1 MSMVSV
7 GSLTRMRDLEGLM
20 PSLTISRLLAVFGV
34 VVTGGLVASIG
45 LQTMALQTL
54 KVGGPVYAEIAN
66 GKDVIADIL
75 PPPLYT
81 LEAYMLANETMAH
94 PDRAKANLEK
104 MRTLRRDFDGR
115 KAFWASADLNPA
127 LSAGLADQVIASG
140 EAFWAVATAFEEAK
154 AKGEAADLQPVMDAF
169 YRHDAKVRDF
179 ASLASATLEASVAD
193 ADFTGT
199 EYTMIGA
206 FSSGASVLL
215 FLAGLWFVRRR
226 AIKPLV
232 EIGNAMNV
240 LSAGNYAAEIPFA
253 TRTDE
258 IGAMSRALT
267 VFQAGARERQQM
279 REMAERD
286 RSLSDAQR
294 VEQQRNREREADELR
309 MVVETLGAGLGR
321 LAECNIRKPLEHPF
335 AERFEPLRL
344 DFNQS
349 LATFQLTL
357 EQVLGKTSDLS
368 GNASEMHQAADEL
381 SKRTEQQAAALEQTS
396 AALEE
401 VTATVKSSA
410 DRAAE
415 TRSLVGAANRSA
427 TSSGQVVRDAVEA
440 MRRIDTSSQQIGQ
453 IIHVIDEIAFQTN
466 LLALN
471 AGVEA
476 ARAGEAGRGFAV
488 VAQEVR
494 ELAQRS
500 AAAAKDINALIR
512 TSSSDVSDGVRL
524 VDQAGRTLAE
534 IAQYVSDIDAKVEA
548 ITTASKEQ
556 SVGLLEISTAVN
568 AIDQMT
574 QKNAAMVEETT
585 AISSSLASD
594 ATALSAIVNRF
605 QLNPGQSDATSVP
618 VARHRA
624 A

>member
-1 MSMVSV
+1 
-7 GSLTRMRDLEGLM
+7 M

-45 LQTMALQTL
+45 LQTLTLQEL
-54 KVGGPVYAEIAN
+54 KIGGPVYQDIAN
-66 GKDVIADIL
+66 GKDLIADIL
-75 PPPLYT
+75 PPPLYA
-81 LEAYMLANETMAH
+81 LEGYMLANETMVH
-94 PDRAKANLEK
+94 PERAVTNLET
-104 MRTLRRDFDGR
+104 MRALRLAFDVR
-115 KAFWASADLNPA
+115 KTFWAEADLDPR
-127 LSAGLADQVIASG
+127 LHSGLAEQVVTSG
-140 EAFWAVATAFEEAK
+140 EAFWSVATVFEEEK
-154 AKGEAADLQPVMDAF
+154 AKGNSADLQPVMDAF
-169 YRHDAKVRDF
+169 YVHDAKVRTF
-179 ASLASATLEASVAD
+179 AASATSTLATAVENAD
-193 ADFTGT
+193 TVGT
-199 EYTMIGA
+199 QYTVIGA
-206 FSSGASVLL
+206 VTSGASVLL

-226 AIKPLV
+226 AIQPLV
-232 EIGNAMNV
+232 KIGNAMAV
-240 LSAGNYAAEIPFA
+240 LSGGNYAAEVPFA
-253 TRTDE
+253 RRTDE
-258 IGAMSRALT
+258 IGAMARALT
-267 VFQAGARERQQM
+267 VFREGAIERQQM
-279 REMAERD
+279 RAAAEQD
-286 RSLSDAQR
+286 RTLSEAQR
-294 VEQQRNREREADELR
+294 LEQQHLREREAEELR
-309 MVVETLGAGLGR
+309 TVVETLGAGLGR
-321 LAECNIRKPLEHPF
+321 LAECNIRSPLDQPF
-335 AERFEPLRL
+335 ADRFEPLRL

-357 EQVLGKTSDLS
+357 EQVLGKTSELT
-368 GNASEMHQAADEL
+368 GNASEMYQAADEL

-396 AALEE
+396 AALDE

-415 TRSLVGAANRSA
+415 TRSLVSAANRSA
-427 TSSGQVVRDAVEA
+427 TSSEQVVRDAVEA
-440 MRRIDTSSQQIGQ
+440 MRRIDASSNQIGQ

-476 ARAGEAGRGFAV
+476 ARAGDAGRGFAV

-512 TSSSDVSDGVRL
+512 TSSGDVSDGVRL
-524 VDQAGRTLAE
+524 VDQAGRALAE
-534 IAQYVSDIDAKVEA
+534 IANYVMDIDTKVEA
-548 ITTASKEQ
+548 ITTGSKEQ

-594 ATALSAIVNRF
+594 AKALSGIVNRF
-605 QLNPGQSDATSVP
+605 QLNPGKQGSASVM

>member
-1 MSMVSV
+1 
-7 GSLTRMRDLEGLM
+7 M
-20 PSLTISRLLAVFGV
+20 PSLTISRLLALFGV
-34 VVTGGLVASIG
+34 VVTSGLVASIG

-94 PDRAKANLEK
+94 PERAASNLQKMKALKHEFE
-104 MRTLRRDFDGR
+104 TRRDF
-115 KAFWASADLNPA
+115 WATAHLDPKLAD
-127 LSAGLADQVIASG
+127 GLAEQVVASG

-154 AKGEAADLQPVMDAF
+154 ANGEAADLQPVMDAF
-169 YRHDAKVRDF
+169 YRHDAHVRAF
-179 ASLASATLEASVAD
+179 AELASGRLETSVAD
-193 ADFTGT
+193 ADLTGT
-199 EYTMIGA
+199 TYTMIGA
-206 FSSGASVLL
+206 LSSGASVLI

-226 AIKPLV
+226 AIRPLV
-232 EIGNAMNV
+232 EIGSAMNV
-240 LSAGNYAAEIPFA
+240 LSGGNYAAEIPFA

-258 IGAMSRALT
+258 IGAMSRALA
-267 VFQAGARERQQM
+267 VFQAGARERQRM
-279 REMAERD
+279 RETADRD
-286 RSLSDAQR
+286 RSQSDAER
-294 VEQQRNREREADELR
+294 LDQQRSREREAEELR
-309 MVVETLGAGLGR
+309 YVVETLGAGLGR
-321 LAECNIRKPLEHPF
+321 LAECNIRNHLDHPF
-335 AERFEPLRL
+335 ANRFEPLRL

-357 EQVLGKTSDLS
+357 EQVLGKTSELS
-368 GNASEMHQAADEL
+368 GNAREMHQAADEL

-396 AALEE
+396 AALDE
-401 VTATVKSSA
+401 VTATVRSSA

-427 TSSGQVVRDAVEA
+427 TSSGQVVRDAVDA

-500 AAAAKDINALIR
+500 AAAAKDINALVR
-512 TSSSDVSDGVRL
+512 TSSSDVSNGVQL
-524 VDQAGRTLAE
+524 VDQAGRALAE
-534 IAQYVSDIDAKVEA
+534 IAHYVTEIDAKVEA

-585 AISSSLASD
+585 AISGSLASD
-594 ATALSAIVNRF
+594 ASLLSAIVGRF
-605 QLNPGQSDATSVP
+605 QLNPGRSDGAAARP
-618 VARHRA
+618 VRHRA

>member
-1 MSMVSV
+1 MS
-7 GSLTRMRDLEGLM
+7 
-20 PSLTISRLLAVFGV
+20 SLTISRLLVVFGV

-45 LQTMALQTL
+45 LQTMTLQEL
-54 KVGGPVYAEIAN
+54 KVGGPVYTGIAN
-66 GKDVIADIL
+66 GKDLVADIL
-75 PPPLYT
+75 PPPLYA

-94 PDRAKANLEK
+94 PERAGSNLEK
-104 MRTLRRDFDGR
+104 MKALRADFDAR
-115 KAFWASADLNPA
+115 KAFWVSADLDKT
-127 LSAGLADQVIASG
+127 LRAGLADQVVASG
-140 EAFWAVATAFEEAK
+140 EAFWAMATVFEEAK
-154 AKGEAADLQPVMDAF
+154 VRGEAADLQPVMDAF
-169 YRHDAKVRDF
+169 YVHDAKVRD
-179 ASLASATLEASVAD
+179 LAKMATATLETAVAK
-193 ADFTGT
+193 ADSAGT

-206 FSSGASVLL
+206 LSSAASVLL

-226 AIKPLV
+226 AITPLV
-232 EIGNAMNV
+232 EIGSAMSV
-240 LSAGNYAAEIPFA
+240 LSGGDYTAEVPFA
-253 TRTDE
+253 KRTDE
-258 IGAMSRALT
+258 IGAMARALT
-267 VFQAGARERQQM
+267 VFRAGAIERQQM
-279 REMAERD
+279 RAAAEQD
-286 RSLSDAQR
+286 RSLSEAQR
-294 VEQQRNREREADELR
+294 LEQQRHREREAEELR
-309 MVVETLGAGLGR
+309 TVVETLGAGLGR
-321 LAECNIRKPLEHPF
+321 LADCNIRSPLDQPF
-335 AERFEPLRL
+335 ADRFEPLRL

-357 EQVLGKTSDLS
+357 EQVLGKTSELS
-368 GNASEMHQAADEL
+368 GNASEMYQAADEL

-396 AALEE
+396 AALDE

-415 TRSLVGAANRSA
+415 TRSLVGAANQSA
-427 TSSGQVVRDAVEA
+427 TSSGQIVRDAVEA
-440 MRRIDTSSQQIGQ
+440 MRRIDASSNQIGQ

-476 ARAGEAGRGFAV
+476 ARAGDAGRGFAV

-512 TSSSDVSDGVRL
+512 TSSGDVSDGVRL
-524 VDQAGRTLAE
+524 VDQTGRALAE
-534 IAQYVSDIDAKVEA
+534 IAQYVMEIDTKVEA
-548 ITTASKEQ
+548 ITTGSKEQ

-585 AISSSLASD
+585 AISSNLASD

-605 QLNPGQSDATSVP
+605 QLNPGRQGVAPAVAT
-618 VARHRA
+618 RHRA

>member
-1 MSMVSV
+1 
-7 GSLTRMRDLEGLM
+7 M
-20 PSLTISRLLAVFGV
+20 PSLTISRLLVVFGV

-45 LQTMALQTL
+45 LQTVALKEL
-54 KVGGPVYAEIAN
+54 KIGGPVYREIAN
-66 GKDVIADIL
+66 GKDLIADIL
-75 PPPLYT
+75 PPPLYA
-81 LEAYMLANETMAH
+81 LQAYMLANETMVH
-94 PDRAKANLEK
+94 PERAGANLETMK
-104 MRTLRRDFDGR
+104 ALRLDFDAR
-115 KAFWASADLNPA
+115 KAFWAGSDLDPR
-127 LSAGLADQVIASG
+127 LHTGLAEQVVTSG
-140 EAFWAVATAFEEAK
+140 EAFWSVATVFEEAK
-154 AKGEAADLQPVMDAF
+154 ARGDAADLQPVMDAF
-169 YRHDAKVRDF
+169 YVHDAKVRAFAALATSTLATSVENADF
-179 ASLASATLEASVAD
+179 A
-193 ADFTGT
+193 GT
-199 EYTMIGA
+199 EYTLIGA
-206 FSSGASVLL
+206 VSSGASVLL

-226 AIKPLV
+226 AIRPLV
-232 EIGNAMNV
+232 KIGDAMSV
-240 LSAGNYAAEIPFA
+240 LSGGNYAAEVPFA
-253 TRTDE
+253 HRTDE
-258 IGAMSRALT
+258 IGAMARALT
-267 VFQAGARERQQM
+267 VFRAGAIERQQM
-279 REMAERD
+279 RAAAEQD
-286 RSLSDAQR
+286 RSLSEAQR
-294 VEQQRNREREADELR
+294 LEQQRHREREAEELR
-309 MVVETLGAGLGR
+309 TVVETLGAGLGR
-321 LAECNIRKPLEHPF
+321 LAECNIRNTLDQPF
-335 AERFEPLRL
+335 ADRFEPLRL

-357 EQVLGKTSDLS
+357 EQVLGKTTELS
-368 GNASEMHQAADEL
+368 GNASEMYQAADEL

-396 AALEE
+396 AALDE

-427 TSSGQVVRDAVEA
+427 TSSSQVVRDAVEA
-440 MRRIDTSSQQIGQ
+440 MQRIDASSNQIGQ

-476 ARAGEAGRGFAV
+476 ARAGDAGRGFAV

-524 VDQAGRTLAE
+524 VDQTGRALAE
-534 IAQYVSDIDAKVEA
+534 IAQYVMEIDAKVEA
-548 ITTASKEQ
+548 ITTGSKEQ

-594 ATALSAIVNRF
+594 ATALSEIVNRF
-605 QLNPGQSDATSVP
+605 QLNPGRQVAASAAAT
-618 VARHRA
+618 RHRA

>member
-1 MSMVSV
+1 
-7 GSLTRMRDLEGLM
+7 M
-20 PSLTISRLLAVFGV
+20 PSLTISRLLVVFGV

-45 LQTMALQTL
+45 LQTVALKEL
-54 KVGGPVYAEIAN
+54 KIGGPVYREIAN
-66 GKDVIADIL
+66 GKDLIADIL
-75 PPPLYT
+75 PPPLYA
-81 LEAYMLANETMAH
+81 LQAYMLANETMVH
-94 PDRAKANLEK
+94 PERAGANLEAMK
-104 MRTLRRDFDGR
+104 ALRLDFDAR
-115 KAFWASADLNPA
+115 KTFWAGSDLDPR
-127 LSAGLADQVIASG
+127 LHFGLAEQVVTSG
-140 EAFWAVATAFEEAK
+140 EAFWSVATVFEEAK
-154 AKGEAADLQPVMDAF
+154 ARGDAADLQPVMDAF
-169 YRHDAKVRDF
+169 YVHDAKVRAFAALATSTLATSVENADF
-179 ASLASATLEASVAD
+179 A
-193 ADFTGT
+193 GT
-199 EYTMIGA
+199 EYTLIGA
-206 FSSGASVLL
+206 VSSGASVLL

-226 AIKPLV
+226 AIRPLV
-232 EIGNAMNV
+232 KIGDAMSV
-240 LSAGNYAAEIPFA
+240 LSGGNYAAEVPFA
-253 TRTDE
+253 HRTDE
-258 IGAMSRALT
+258 IGAMARALT
-267 VFQAGARERQQM
+267 VFRAGAIERQQM
-279 REMAERD
+279 RAAAEQD
-286 RSLSDAQR
+286 RSLSEAQR
-294 VEQQRNREREADELR
+294 LEQQRHREREADELR
-309 MVVETLGAGLGR
+309 TVVETLGAGLGR
-321 LAECNIRKPLEHPF
+321 LAECNIRNTLDQPF
-335 AERFEPLRL
+335 ADRFEPLRL

-357 EQVLGKTSDLS
+357 EQVLGKTTELS
-368 GNASEMHQAADEL
+368 GNASEMYQAADEL

-396 AALEE
+396 AALDE

-427 TSSGQVVRDAVEA
+427 TSSSQVVRDAVEA
-440 MRRIDTSSQQIGQ
+440 MQRIDASSNQIGQ

-476 ARAGEAGRGFAV
+476 ARAGDAGRGFAV

-524 VDQAGRTLAE
+524 VDQTGRALAE
-534 IAQYVSDIDAKVEA
+534 IAQYVMEIDAKVEA
-548 ITTASKEQ
+548 ITTGSKEQ

-585 AISSSLASD
+585 AISSNLASD
-594 ATALSAIVNRF
+594 ATALSEIVNRF
-605 QLNPGQSDATSVP
+605 QLNPGRQ
-618 VARHRA
+618 VAASTTPTRHRA

>member
-1 MSMVSV
+1 
-7 GSLTRMRDLEGLM
+7 M
-20 PSLTISRLLAVFGV
+20 PNLTISRLLAVFGV

-45 LQTMALQTL
+45 LQTLTLQEL
-54 KVGGPVYAEIAN
+54 KIGGPVYQDIAN
-66 GKDVIADIL
+66 GKDLIADIL
-75 PPPLYT
+75 PPPLYA
-81 LEAYMLANETMAH
+81 LEGYMLANETMVH
-94 PDRAKANLEK
+94 PERAVTNLET
-104 MRTLRRDFDGR
+104 MRALRLAFDER
-115 KAFWASADLNPA
+115 KTFWAEADLDPR
-127 LSAGLADQVIASG
+127 LHSGLAEQVVASG
-140 EAFWAVATAFEEAK
+140 EAFWSVATVFEEEK
-154 AKGEAADLQPVMDAF
+154 AKGNSADLQPVMDAF
-169 YRHDAKVRDF
+169 YVHDAKVRTF
-179 ASLASATLEASVAD
+179 AASATSTLATAVENAD
-193 ADFTGT
+193 TVGT
-199 EYTMIGA
+199 QYTVIGA
-206 FSSGASVLL
+206 VTSGASVLL

-226 AIKPLV
+226 AIQPLV
-232 EIGNAMNV
+232 KIGNAMAV
-240 LSAGNYAAEIPFA
+240 LSGGNYAAEVPFA
-253 TRTDE
+253 RRTDE
-258 IGAMSRALT
+258 IGAMARALT
-267 VFQAGARERQQM
+267 VFREGAIERQQM
-279 REMAERD
+279 RAAAEQD
-286 RSLSDAQR
+286 RTLSETQR
-294 VEQQRNREREADELR
+294 LEQQHLREREAEELR
-309 MVVETLGAGLGR
+309 TVVETLGAGLGR
-321 LAECNIRKPLEHPF
+321 LAECNIRSPLDKPF

-357 EQVLGKTSDLS
+357 EQVLGKTSELS
-368 GNASEMHQAADEL
+368 GNASEMYQAADEL

-396 AALEE
+396 AALDE

-415 TRSLVGAANRSA
+415 TRSLVSAANRSA
-427 TSSGQVVRDAVEA
+427 TSSEQVVRDAVEA
-440 MRRIDTSSQQIGQ
+440 MRRIDASSNQIGQ

-476 ARAGEAGRGFAV
+476 ARAGDAGRGFAV

-512 TSSSDVSDGVRL
+512 TSSGDVSDGVRL
-524 VDQAGRTLAE
+524 VDQAGRALAE
-534 IAQYVSDIDAKVEA
+534 IAKYVMDIDTKVEA
-548 ITTASKEQ
+548 ITTGSKEQ

-594 ATALSAIVNRF
+594 AKALSGIVNRF
-605 QLNPGQSDATSVP
+605 QLNPGKLGSASVM